1 MSSSVPAGTLTQLA
15 GQGAR
20 LVASPRRRVFPGHPD
35 QVRQARRFVARAL
48 DGCPAADDAVLGVSE
63 LASNAVQHTRSG
75 QGGRFQVL
83 VWRGR
88 ASACAA
94 VIDDGAGP
102 AGPHPGRMVREGWP
116 SPVTACASSP
126 DWRPAGGTRTSL
138 PSAYPAAPS
147 GFTWPGLMTGQ
158 MRADPAAAGG
168 RPSEC
173 LRIGPCPDRAIDAIM
188 DC

>member
-1 MSSSVPAGTLTQLA
+1 MSSSAPAGTLTQLA

-48 DGCPAADDAVLGVSE
+48 AGCPAAADAVLGVSE

-88 ASACAA
+88 ASACVA
-94 VIDDGAGP
+94 VIDDGARRGP
-102 AGPHPGRMVREGWP
+102 APRAHSPGELAGSGHGLRV
-116 SPVTACASSP
+116 VADLAASWGHQ
-126 DWRPAGGTRTSL
+126 DL
-138 PSAYPAAPS
+138 APS
-147 GFTWPGLMTGQ
+147 GLPGRAVGFHLTW
-158 MRADPAAAGG
+158 AKD
-168 RPSEC
+168 RPDGS
-173 LRIGPCPDRAIDAIM
+173 
-188 DC
+188 

>member
-1 MSSSVPAGTLTQLA
+1 MSSSAPARTLTQLA

-20 LVASPRRRVFPGHPD
+20 LVAGPRRRVFPGRPD

-63 LASNAVQHTRSG
+63 LASNAVQHSRSG

-88 ASACAA
+88 ASACIA
-94 VIDDGAGP
+94 VIDDGARCGP
-102 AGPHPGRMVREGWP
+102 APRRTVREIWP

-126 DWRPAGGTRTSL
+126 NWRPAGATRIS
-138 PSAYPAAPS
+138 PPAAYPAAPS
-147 GFTWPGLMTGQ
+147 GST
-158 MRADPAAAGG
+158 
-168 RPSEC
+168 
-173 LRIGPCPDRAIDAIM
+173 
-188 DC
+188 

>member
-63 LASNAVQHTRSG
+63 LASNAIQHTRSG

-88 ASACAA
+88 ASACVA
-94 VIDDGAGP
+94 VIDDGARRGP
-102 AGPHPGRMVREGWP
+102 APRSPGPGDLAESGHGLHVVARLV
-116 SPVTACASSP
+116 ASWGHQDLVLAGLPARAVWFHLTWAKDRP
-126 DWRPAGGTRTSL
+126 DGS
-138 PSAYPAAPS
+138 
-147 GFTWPGLMTGQ
+147 
-158 MRADPAAAGG
+158 
-168 RPSEC
+168 
-173 LRIGPCPDRAIDAIM
+173 
-188 DC
+188 